1 MTAHI
6 EAKIEDIAN
15 TVIMPGDPN
24 RATFIAKTYLSD
36 YKLVNSVRGILAYTG
51 FYKNKRVTVM
61 ASGMGMPSI
70 GIYSYELFKFY
81 NVDNIIRIGTAGAY
95 LKDLNLYDVI
105 LVEESYSES
114 NFGKVQDINIPDTLY
129 SSSILND
136 KIKNT
141 AKSSN
146 IDLKCGKIHSSD
158 VFYNENINIDEL
170 VKKGCLAAEMETYA
184 LFFVANKL
192 NKNATALVTISN
204 NIVTGEETTS
214 IERERNL
221 NEMIK
226 LVLESI

>member
-95 LKDLNLYDVI
+95 SKDLNLYDVI

-170 VKKGCLAAEMETYA
+170 VK
-184 LFFVANKL
+184 
-192 NKNATALVTISN
+192 
-204 NIVTGEETTS
+204 
-214 IERERNL
+214 
-221 NEMIK
+221 
-226 LVLESI
+226 